1 MPILNPDGYVV
12 CYNDIT
18 RILDTTLTLYLT
30 LKPTLVH
37 LDYRQAVEKEPQER
51 KGVRWC

>member
-1 MPILNPDGYVV
+1 VPIVNPDGYVV
-12 CYNDIT
+12 CYTDIT
-18 RILDTTLTLYLT
+18 GILDTTLTLYLT